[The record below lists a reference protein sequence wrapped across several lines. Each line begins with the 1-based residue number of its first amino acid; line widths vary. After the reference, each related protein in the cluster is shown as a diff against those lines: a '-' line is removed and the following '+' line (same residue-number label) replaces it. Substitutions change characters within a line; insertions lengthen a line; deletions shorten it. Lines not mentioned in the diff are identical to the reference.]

1 MSASLEISQLRQEYS
16 KHELDESMVHSQ
28 PVEQFKIWFNEA
40 LDSQVLE
47 PNAFTLST
55 IGEDDF
61 PTSRV
66 LLLKEI
72 NENGFVFYTNYR
84 SAKGREIEK
93 NPRGAMTFLWLE
105 LQRQVRIKG
114 TIQKVPGETSR
125 QYFQSRPFESQL
137 GAWVSPQSEIIN
149 SRAYLDNQLDL
160 LRKEFIGKDILPLP
174 EHWGGYILKP
184 VEIEFWQG
192 RMGRLHDRIRYRTK
206 GQDWLIERLA
216 P

>member
-1 MSASLEISQLRQEYS
+1 MSVSIEISQLRQEYS
-16 KHELDESMVHSQ
+16 KHELDESMVHSH
-28 PVEQFKIWFNEA
+28 PIEQFKRWFNEA

-47 PNAFTLST
+47 PNAFTFST

-61 PTSRV
+61 PSSRV
-66 LLLKEI
+66 LLLKKV

-114 TIQKVPGETSR
+114 TIEKVSVEASR
-125 QYFQSRPFESQL
+125 QYYQSRPFESQL
-137 GAWVSPQSEIIN
+137 GAWVSPQSEIIS
-149 SRAYLDNQLDL
+149 SRAFLDNQLDT
-160 LRKEFIGKDILPLP
+160 LRKEFAGKDILPLP

-184 VEIEFWQG
+184 VELEFWQG
-192 RMGRLHDRIRYRTK
+192 RTGRLHDRIRYRTT
-206 GQDWLIERLA
+206 GLDWLIERLA